1 MMQGRHEDELPNEQP
16 GRKSL
21 DRLGAPGKTEWLVS
35 CLGGQVAEGGAG
47 MGIQKWLEKDP
58 RAFI

>member
-1 MMQGRHEDELPNEQP
+1 MNFPMN
-16 GRKSL
+16 SL
-21 DRLGAPGKTEWLVS
+21 EGKAWIGLGAPGKTGWL
-35 CLGGQVAEGGAG
+35 LGGQVAEGGAG

>member
-1 MMQGRHEDELPNEQP
+1 MNFPMN
-16 GRKSL
+16 SL
-21 DRLGAPGKTEWLVS
+21 EGKAWIGLGAPGKTEWLPS

-58 RAFI
+58 